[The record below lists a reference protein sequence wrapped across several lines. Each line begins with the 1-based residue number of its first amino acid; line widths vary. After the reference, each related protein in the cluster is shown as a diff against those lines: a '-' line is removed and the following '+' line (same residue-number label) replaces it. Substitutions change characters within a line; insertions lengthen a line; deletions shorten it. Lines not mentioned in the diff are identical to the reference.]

1 MSVFIQP
8 GFWIFVLTMAGIYGI
23 FSLGLQVQYGVGGI
37 MNFGH
42 VGMMALSSYTM
53 AILVISHGWNF
64 WVAAFCGVVV
74 AGLGGAFLG
83 LTTLRLSGD
92 YFSIVSIA
100 FSEIVRYVIF
110 NSDGLTGGTQGSMN
124 IPAVVQ
130 TEYPNSS
137 YVETWNP
144 FIDWVRQ
151 QLARVFGAAA
161 DRDMAMATIVW
172 ITLGILLLVISRL
185 ERTAW
190 ARVLRST
197 REDDDVPSALGKNVF
212 QFRLQAVIIG
222 SVIAGIAGIYWAL
235 QYTLLSPDD
244 FLTLV
249 TFYGWMILI
258 LAGAPKVKGIAIGAI
273 FFGLLYGGTRFFTFY
288 PFSLL
293 DAAQRSNVR
302 IMIIGIVLIILMTRR
317 PQGIFGKR
325 QEMVLE

>member
-1 MSVFIQP
+1 MSVFVQP
-8 GFWIFVLTMAGIYGI
+8 GFWIFVISMAGIYGI
-23 FSLGLQVQYGVGGI
+23 FALGLQIQYGVGGI
-37 MNFGH
+37 LNFGH

-53 AILVISHGWNF
+53 AILVITLGWNF

-110 NSDGLTGGTQGSMN
+110 NSDGLTGGTQGSLN
-124 IPAVVQ
+124 IPTKVQ
-130 TEYPNSS
+130 SDYPNST
-137 YVETWNP
+137 YMGTWEP
-144 FIDWVRQ
+144 FITWVKDA
-151 QLARVFGAAA
+151 LVRVFGEIA
-161 DRDMAMATIVW
+161 DRDMAMALIVW
-172 ITLGILLLVISRL
+172 ATLGLLLLLISRL
-185 ERTAW
+185 EKTAW

-222 SVIAGIAGIYWAL
+222 SVIAGIAGIFWAL
-235 QYTLLSPDD
+235 QFSLLSPED
-244 FLTLV
+244 FLTIV

-258 LAGAPKVKGIAIGAI
+258 LAGAPKVKGIAIAAI
-273 FFGLLYGGTRFFTFY
+273 FFGFLYGGTRFFTFF

-293 DAAQRSNVR
+293 DASQRSYLRV
-302 IMIIGIVLIILMTRR
+302 MIIGIVLIALMLGR
-317 PQGIFGKR
+317 PQGLFGKR